1 MILLGP
7 QVIMYTNVSGNFCSL
22 NKSKVLSGQFAQI
35 PFILYSSHYIQHVL

>member
-7 QVIMYTNVSGNFCSL
+7 QVIMYTNVSGNF
-22 NKSKVLSGQFAQI
+22 KSKVLSGQFAQI